1 MKERTMVTGVVAL
14 LAGAVGL
21 GIGNTD
27 FIFVAV
33 NIGLFGIGIAYA
45 EGCGKL

>member
-1 MKERTMVTGVVAL
+1 MVTSVVAL

-27 FIFVAV
+27 VIFVAV
-33 NIGLFGIGIAYA
+33 NIGLFALGIAYA
-45 EGCGKL
+45 EGCEKL